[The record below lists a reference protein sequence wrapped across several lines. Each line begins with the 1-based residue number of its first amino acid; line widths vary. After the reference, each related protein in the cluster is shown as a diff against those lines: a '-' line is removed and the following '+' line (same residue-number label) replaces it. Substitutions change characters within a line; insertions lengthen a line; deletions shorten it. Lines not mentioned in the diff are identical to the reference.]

1 MHAFHTRHECTRSG
15 GSGAVFSFSTRP
27 VGSPFDPTN
36 NRADQKFAIKV
47 SWKRSK
53 ESVQRECSI
62 LQSLASIPNLERCI
76 GGPIEYPYEDG
87 RTIIA
92 LTPVMA
98 SNAYD
103 DGITS
108 NLNKVNPGFPQIK
121 SVNSVVRTMV
131 KMLRLGVY
139 TIDVQ
144 PLINKET
151 GEVLFIDFTEANRLS
166 IPLTPADESALVGFC
181 GEMFALI
188 PDSLRGLAVEVL
200 KTEMND
206 LGNDTTQLPEKVIR
220 ILESLWLE

>member
-1 MHAFHTRHECTRSG
+1 
-15 GSGAVFSFSTRP
+15 
-27 VGSPFDPTN
+27 
-36 NRADQKFAIKV
+36 
-47 SWKRSK
+47 
-53 ESVQRECSI
+53 
-62 LQSLASIPNLERCI
+62 
-76 GGPIEYPYEDG
+76 
-87 RTIIA
+87 
-92 LTPVMA
+92 MA

-206 LGNDTTQLPEKVIR
+206 LGNDTAQLPEKVIR

>member
-1 MHAFHTRHECTRSG
+1 
-15 GSGAVFSFSTRP
+15 
-27 VGSPFDPTN
+27 
-36 NRADQKFAIKV
+36 
-47 SWKRSK
+47 
-53 ESVQRECSI
+53 
-62 LQSLASIPNLERCI
+62 
-76 GGPIEYPYEDG
+76 
-87 RTIIA
+87 
-92 LTPVMA
+92 
-98 SNAYD
+98 
-103 DGITS
+103 
-108 NLNKVNPGFPQIK
+108 
-121 SVNSVVRTMV
+121 MV

-188 PDSLRGLAVEVL
+188 PDYLRGLAVEVL

-206 LGNDTTQLPEKVIR
+206 LGNDTTQLPDKVIR